1 MNKLFL
7 YIIFIFAAITACKKD
22 TIVSPPAPEPEPEKK
37 TSLKLSFK
45 AFMNNEDL
53 VINRAKLYTNFYGD
67 SLNVGMFKYY
77 VSNVVLKK
85 ASGSSDSIRESY
97 YLVDHQSSDKTSF
110 TIENLPEGDYTKI
123 EFLLGVDSARNVS
136 GAQTGAL
143 DPGNLMFWDWNQGY
157 VFFKME
163 GSYKSTAHPVMGDYA
178 LHVGGFSG
186 PTNYIRKISLSFPS
200 TLSIV
205 KGKTPAI
212 YFNTIA
218 DEVFKTPNVIDL
230 DSYYST
236 TSGKFC
242 GAIADNY
249 VDMIKIDRIEN

>member
-1 MNKLFL
+1 MSKSL
-7 YIIFIFAAITACKKD
+7 YFVFIFAALTACKKD
-22 TIVSPPAPEPEPEKK
+22 TIVSPPAPEPEKP
-37 TSLKLSFK
+37 TSLQLSFK
-45 AFMNNEDL
+45 ASMNNEDL
-53 VINRAKLYTNFYGD
+53 VFNRPKLYTNFYGD
-67 SLNVGMFKYY
+67 SLSVGLFKYY

-85 ASGSSDSIRESY
+85 ADGSSCSIPESY
-97 YLVDHQSSDKTSF
+97 YLVDHQSSAKTSF
-110 TIENLPEGDYTKI
+110 TISNLPEGDFTKV

-143 DPGNLMFWDWNQGY
+143 DPANLMFWNWNQGY
-157 VFFKME
+157 IFFKME
-163 GSYKSTAHPVMGDYA
+163 GSYKSIAHPVMNDYV

-186 PTNYIRKISLSFPS
+186 PTNYIRKFSLSFPS

-212 YFNTIA
+212 YFNTTA
-218 DEVFKTPNVIDL
+218 DEVFKTPNIIDL

-236 TSGKFC
+236 TGGKFC

-249 VDMIKIDRIEN
+249 SDMIKIDRIEN

>member
-1 MNKLFL
+1 LH
-7 YIIFIFAAITACKKD
+7 IIFIFAALTACKKD
-22 TIVSPPAPEPEPEKK
+22 TIVSPPAAPEPDKP

-45 AFMNNEDL
+45 AFMNNEEL
-53 VINRAKLYTNFYGD
+53 VFNAPELYTDFYGD
-67 SLNVGMFKYY
+67 SLSFGLFKYY

-85 ASGSSDSIRESY
+85 SDGSSYAIPESY
-97 YLVDHQSSDKTSF
+97 YLVDHQNSAKTSY
-110 TIENLPEGDYTKI
+110 TIGNLPEGDYIKV

-143 DPGNLMFWDWNQGY
+143 NPSNLMFWDWNQGY
-157 VFFKME
+157 IFFKME
-163 GSYKSTAHPVMGDYA
+163 GSYKSIAHPGMNDYV
-178 LHVGGFSG
+178 LHIGGFSG
-186 PTNYIRKISLSFPS
+186 ITNCIRKFSLSLPT

-236 TSGKFC
+236 TGGKHC
-242 GAIADNY
+242 GVIADNY
-249 VDMIKIDRIEN
+249 SNMIKVDRIEN